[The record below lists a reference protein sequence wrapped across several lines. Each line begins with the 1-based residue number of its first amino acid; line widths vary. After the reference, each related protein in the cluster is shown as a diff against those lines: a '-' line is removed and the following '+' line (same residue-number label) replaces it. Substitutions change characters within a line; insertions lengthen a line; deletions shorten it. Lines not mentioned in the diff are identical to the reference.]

1 MTLNILGAVL
11 LAVGSVAAY
20 LLASP
25 RAGAPAAGWFPDPA
39 SGTPRQ
45 RFWDSRAWTGH
56 VVEAGEPAALGHRFR
71 GRFWGPWTGYLAG
84 AAVVLVAGA
93 AVYRST
99 EQIHVLAAASLLS
112 MAGVCWAFYRFVNQ
126 QLALDD
132 VVDQLQVLAVAGGA
146 AGATLL
152 IAANINALIIDG
164 IGIST
169 ATATVGFVEE
179 GTKFLVPLALFL
191 LGTYR
196 DPRAGVALGMA
207 GGFGFAVAET
217 TQYAYATAAATGPDF
232 CGAATSVT
240 PGSVIQEQVF
250 RIFTV
255 SPLHWLWTGIAV
267 AIAWRL
273 WHLHGRRGT
282 LGAVGGLLMVMV
294 IHSLNDSS
302 ATAFCDNPDAQ
313 GLAALLRFPLLIV
326 MYVVFRAWTRKSTPP
341 QLIGRVTRAWTPR
354 HLPRPVQ
361 GRAPVLETAA
371 GTAQRD
377 TPSDE

>member
-11 LAVGSVAAY
+11 LVVGSVTAYVLAA
-20 LLASP
+20 P
-25 RAGAPAAGWFPDPA
+25 RAGTPAAEWFPDPA
-39 SGTPRQ
+39 SREPRQ

-56 VVEAGEPAALGHRFR
+56 VAEGRGTASRGRRFR

-84 AAVVLVAGA
+84 AVVVLVAGA
-93 AVYRST
+93 TVYRST
-99 EQIHVLAAASLLS
+99 EQIHVLAVASLLS

-132 VVDQLQVLAVAGGA
+132 VVGQLQVLAVAVGS

-152 IAANINALIIDG
+152 IAATINALIIDG
-164 IGIST
+164 IGIRT

-179 GTKFLVPLALFL
+179 STKFLVPLALFL

-232 CGAATSVT
+232 CGAASTVT
-240 PGSVIQEQVF
+240 PGSVVQEQVF

-255 SPLHWLWTGIAV
+255 SPMHWLWTGIAV

-302 ATAFCDNPDAQ
+302 ATAFCDDPDAQ

-326 MYVVFRAWTRKSTPP
+326 MYLVFRAWSRKSTPP
-341 QLIGRVTRAWTPR
+341 QLIGQVTSAWTPR
-354 HLPRPVQ
+354 HLPRSAR
-361 GRAPVLETAA
+361 GDAPGTTAPTTTTTTSSPT
-371 GTAQRD
+371 G
-377 TPSDE
+377 